1 MQQTDQPTDQPTD
14 RPTTRLLELLGE
26 AKKNIYLRNLFK
38 TLLGVIVL
46 KSLSK
51 VYSQPSTL
59 LCCKLPHQFKLCLM
73 SQFAWGFYANVL
85 PRFAKTNEAGI
96 HIFMKTRWVSPL
108 ITYTEPTSFTTFL
121 FIFFIFTNSAALGR
135 VGHRVAKSVCQDVC
149 LFVCAI
155 GCSFF
160 SPLIGPEITWL
171 VPGLSLVFPPYL
183 PRKLGNSET
192 R

>member
-1 MQQTDQPTDQPTD
+1 MSDSKSKPKGFGDLSFSATD
-14 RPTTRLLELLGE
+14 RPTNRPTNRPTDNQTSRAARGSKKKISLG
-26 AKKNIYLRNLFK
+26 NLFK
-38 TLLGVIVL
+38 TLLVVIVL

-51 VYSQPSTL
+51 AYNQLSTL

-121 FIFFIFTNSAALGR
+121 FIFFYFHQLGR
-135 VGHRVAKSVCQDVC
+135 SGS
-149 LFVCAI
+149 
-155 GCSFF
+155 SW
-160 SPLIGPEITWL
+160 S
-171 VPGLSLVFPPYL
+171 
-183 PRKLGNSET
+183 
-192 R
+192 